1 MPFTSYALDT
11 FVAQDMSKLKEC
23 NAKAINESF
32 EQSQHWL
39 GNFVLNSTFRVH
51 IPQEHKPFILT
62 FLRRAEMALLE
73 YERGR
78 KALEEYVKGASNH
91 ISRYFQALHHF
102 EITINLLYQA
112 YELVM
117 KKLDIKLFTKND
129 SSPLERLNR
138 VYNVIKHAELSS
150 IPEGNLHPV
159 WLRNEGVFVSTAYI
173 TFDELYDILIEIGN
187 LADKLSNP
195 ELPDEHEGESSKEQ

>member
-11 FVAQDMSKLKEC
+11 FVAQEMSKLTEC
-23 NAKAINESF
+23 NAKAIGESF

-39 GNFVLNSTFRVH
+39 GNFVLNSVFRV
-51 IPQEHKPFILT
+51 PVAQEHKPFILT

-73 YERGR
+73 YEQGR
-78 KALEEYVKGASNH
+78 VVLEEYVRKPSNH
-91 ISRYFQALHHF
+91 ISKYFQALHHF
-102 EITINLLYQA
+102 EVTINLLYQA

-117 KKLDIKLFTKND
+117 KKLDTKLFTKND
-129 SSPLERLNR
+129 ASPLERLNR
-138 VYNVIKHAELSS
+138 VYNVIKHVEFSS

-159 WLRNEGVFVSTAYI
+159 WLRNEGIFISTAYI
-173 TFDELYDILIEIGN
+173 TFDELYNMLIEIGS

-195 ELPDEHEGESSKEQ
+195 ELPAVEDDASKEQ